1 MTGPARRTA
10 VERQPKYLRIYTE
23 LRDRIEGGRWPAG
36 TALPAQR
43 ELADE
48 FGVSMMTLRQAVQL
62 LADEGLVGT
71 RHGLG
76 TYVTPRF
83 AHDLGHL
90 RSFASDLAAQG
101 APVTTRLL
109 DAAAVTPP
117 EAVGARLGGPAR
129 ALRLRRLRLVGGQPV
144 ILQTSWL
151 PVPLPGGLDPR
162 GLLAGAGVAAP
173 GWSRPGRRR
182 PRRPW
187 PLHAAGRPRPGRRA
201 GQRDD
206 HPGDA
211 ESGRRPR
218 PRAPGGHPGPAQPP
232 RQLHRRRRPA
242 HRRPRPAARRQRRP
256 HRQPLRGPDRGQLH
270 ARGAACRL
278 ALTPRR
284 PGRGGPPPGAGTP
297 AGRDRQCGPECRPGG
312 RLGASAT
319 EPGEGQCLLS
329 RQAASRLSSR
339 RAGRS
344 RSGRRLRSDSASAMT
359 PAGMA

>member
-23 LRDRIEGGRWPAG
+23 LRDRIEGGWWPAG

-109 DAAAVTPP
+109 DAAALTPP

-162 GLLAGAGVAAP
+162 DLLAEAGPQPPSGPGPAGGDRGLYTLLADRGLAVARASETITPTALSPADARDLGRPAGALALLSHRVSFTAAGDPLIDDHALLPGDSVALTANRSADQIEVSYTLAAP
-173 GWSRPGRRR
+173 
-182 PRRPW
+182 
-187 PLHAAGRPRPGRRA
+187 
-201 GQRDD
+201 
-206 HPGDA
+206 
-211 ESGRRPR
+211 
-218 PRAPGGHPGPAQPP
+218 APGGP
-232 RQLHRRRRPA
+232 
-242 HRRPRPAARRQRRP
+242 
-256 HRQPLRGPDRGQLH
+256 
-270 ARGAACRL
+270 
-278 ALTPRR
+278 
-284 PGRGGPPPGAGTP
+284 
-297 AGRDRQCGPECRPGG
+297 
-312 RLGASAT
+312 S
-319 EPGEGQCLLS
+319 
-329 RQAASRLSSR
+329 
-339 RAGRS
+339 
-344 RSGRRLRSDSASAMT
+344 
-359 PAGMA
+359 

>member
-1 MTGPARRTA
+1 VTGPARRTA

-109 DAAAVTPP
+109 DAAALTPP

-162 GLLAGAGVAAP
+162 DLLAEAGP
-173 GWSRPGRRR
+173 QPQ
-182 PRRPW
+182 
-187 PLHAAGRPRPGRRA
+187 AG
-201 GQRDD
+201 
-206 HPGDA
+206 
-211 ESGRRPR
+211 
-218 PRAPGGHPGPAQPP
+218 PGPAVARASETITPTTLSP
-232 RQLHRRRRPA
+232 ADARDLGRPA
-242 HRRPRPAARRQRRP
+242 
-256 HRQPLRGPDRGQLH
+256 GT
-270 ARGAACRL
+270 L
-278 ALTPRR
+278 ALLSHRVSFTAAGVPLIDDHALL
-284 PGRGGPPPGAGTP
+284 PGDSVALTANRSADQIEVSYTLAPPPA
-297 AGRDRQCGPECRPGG
+297 
-312 RLGASAT
+312 
-319 EPGEGQCLLS
+319 
-329 RQAASRLSSR
+329 
-339 RAGRS
+339 RS
-344 RSGRRLRSDSASAMT
+344 
-359 PAGMA
+359 